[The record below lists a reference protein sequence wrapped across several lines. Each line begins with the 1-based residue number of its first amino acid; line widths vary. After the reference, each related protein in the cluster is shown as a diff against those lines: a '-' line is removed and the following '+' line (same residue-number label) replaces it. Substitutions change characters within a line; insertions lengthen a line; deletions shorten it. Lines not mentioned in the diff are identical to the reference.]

1 MTGTG
6 STEPIRVF
14 GCVVCDKDIRFY
26 KLTALGGGVAGES
39 QGALAAVVYLSPSC
53 GASGCF
59 WTFVNV
65 T

>member
-26 KLTALGGGVAGES
+26 KLTTLGGGVAGES
-39 QGALAAVVYLSPSC
+39 QGALAAVVYLYVPVAVHL
-53 GASGCF
+53 GVSGLL
-59 WTFVNV
+59 
-65 T
+65 